1 MDKMTVGEFQAKFG
15 ENRAIASLA
24 VIVED
29 EEKDKKRII
38 HDATHGV
45 RVNHRIHCRDKI
57 RAPGAEK
64 KQILPRSL
72 SLLKVPTTPV
82 ACLIHRSYGATP
94 PATFMH
100 NLPPQ
105 VLVPIKR
112 NFSSSFKQQEPFPN
126 VFADTGQK
134 PSCHKCIC
142 EALSACL
149 SKLLGRDTFASHL
162 ALVTDLLCIHSVVHF
177 LSRCSKH
184 HHSFCIAVK
193 TKILRASLC
202 QGVPYLNMLACT
214 RILPGIYTTLV
225 MSYNFLLLQISTCR
239 ICKFKLPERWLD
251 QRSC

>member
-1 MDKMTVGEFQAKFG
+1 MDKMTVGEFKAKFG

-126 VFADTGQK
+126 VFADTGHK

-162 ALVTDLLCIHSVVHF
+162 ALVTDLLMHTF
-177 LSRCSKH
+177 RCSFPFTLFKTPPLFL
-184 HHSFCIAVK
+184 HSSEDKDPSGLTVPRGSISEHACVHAHFTWHLHNPRNV
-193 TKILRASLC
+193 LQLFVASDIYMSNL
-202 QGVPYLNMLACT
+202 QVQASRTLAWPT
-214 RILPGIYTTLV
+214 
-225 MSYNFLLLQISTCR
+225 
-239 ICKFKLPERWLD
+239 
-251 QRSC
+251 